1 MATSTRT
8 APSRSAP
15 TFTVRTGSSNLRAL
29 FIAALC
35 AFIVTS
41 FLLDLNR
48 GVPAGAANPVELR
61 T

>member
-1 MATSTRT
+1 MDTTTRTTST
-8 APSRSAP
+8 SSAP
-15 TFTVRTGSSNLRAL
+15 TFTVRGGGSNLRAL

-48 GVPAGAANPVELR
+48 GAPAGAANPVELR

>member
-1 MATSTRT
+1 MDTSTRT
-8 APSRSAP
+8 APTSSTP
-15 TFTVRTGSSNLRAL
+15 TFTVRGATSNLRAL

-41 FLLDLNR
+41 FLLDVNR
-48 GVPAGAANPVELR
+48 GAPAGAANPVEQR

>member
-1 MATSTRT
+1 MDTATRT
-8 APSRSAP
+8 TSASSSPS
-15 TFTVRTGSSNLRAL
+15 FTVRSGGSSLRAL

-41 FLLDLNR
+41 FLLDVN
-48 GVPAGAANPVELR
+48 GGAPAGAANPVELR